1 MRTVT
6 RLRHV
11 LILAAAVALALV
23 VVPGASARAISTV
36 VEVGDEPGWITPG
49 TVLGAAGDTFQIRN
63 AGSPADTPHHHITL
77 EDGTGTYAIG
87 GMPCSSLGGCWIA
100 NGATETVTI
109 LSTGT
114 LAIVRWA
121 SGSQIAMG
129 ELTTLVTAP
138 IPPTGVTAT
147 AGNARAT
154 VSWTAPAIDGGLP
167 ITSYTA
173 TAYPGGASCT
183 ATPPATSCTVTGLTN
198 GTSYVFYVTA
208 TTAFATS
215 GASDP
220 SAPVTPVMP
229 ECASSNWNFGVVDY
243 EQSGYGDQI
252 LVTWGMPKV
261 CSGDVASFALRQT
274 TPDGA
279 STNVPAAACSPD
291 LVVKAGSSSALWS
304 CALKVAA
311 VPANTLEFQVVA
323 TTTGGLQA
331 TSRSVKWVR
340 GAAPNADVSSPVA
353 GACAAAANSSLVPPG
368 VNPNLICFIV
378 SLVIQ
383 TEYAANGNQALTDK
397 QARELLNI
405 GVAFSD
411 TQSARQGRAAK
422 AKWVS
427 IGKKTMKI
435 KKAGKLRVSLPLTK
449 KGAALLRKGPLKVRV
464 TYTLTR
470 GTAKRTIVQFV
481 TLPRVAS

>member
-1 MRTVT
+1 MPIRRLSHRLLLTVAALVAAFAVAPT
-6 RLRHV
+6 AS
-11 LILAAAVALALV
+11 AAAL
-23 VVPGASARAISTV
+23 STV
-36 VEVGDEPGWITPG
+36 VDVGTSVGSITPA
-49 TVLGAAGDTFQIRN
+49 TVTGSPGDTFQIQN
-63 AGSPADTPHHHITL
+63 SGTDPNDPFYSITVQP
-77 EDGTGTYAIG
+77 GTGSVSIDGVVCDSGSCQIRDGVTKT
-87 GMPCSSLGGCWIA
+87 
-100 NGATETVTI
+100 ATIITP
-109 LSTGT
+109 GT
-114 LAIVRWA
+114 LTIERWMGMMNSA
-121 SGSQIAMG
+121 VIGTLTIA
-129 ELTTLVTAP
+129 AP
-138 IPPTGVTAT
+138 APAAVTAT
-147 AGNARAT
+147 P
-154 VSWTAPAIDGGLP
+154 AP
-167 ITSYTA
+167 TE
-173 TAYPGGASCT
+173 CT
-183 ATPPATSCTVTGLTN
+183 
-198 GTSYVFYVTA
+198 
-208 TTAFATS
+208 
-215 GASDP
+215 
-220 SAPVTPVMP
+220 
-229 ECASSNWNFGVVDY
+229 SSNWNFGVVDY
-243 EQSGYGDQI
+243 EQTGYGDQI

-383 TEYAANGNQALTDK
+383 AEYASNGNQALTDK

-411 TQSARQGRAAK
+411 TQSARSGRAAK

>member
-1 MRTVT
+1 MPIRRLSHRLLLTVAALVAAFAVAPT
-6 RLRHV
+6 AS
-11 LILAAAVALALV
+11 AAAL
-23 VVPGASARAISTV
+23 STV
-36 VEVGDEPGWITPG
+36 VDVGTSVGSITPA
-49 TVLGAAGDTFQIRN
+49 TVTGSPGDTFQIQN
-63 AGSPADTPHHHITL
+63 SGTDPNDPFYSITVQP
-77 EDGTGTYAIG
+77 GTGSVSIDGVVCDSGSCQIRDGVTKT
-87 GMPCSSLGGCWIA
+87 
-100 NGATETVTI
+100 ATIITP
-109 LSTGT
+109 GT
-114 LAIVRWA
+114 LTIERWMGMMNSA
-121 SGSQIAMG
+121 VIGTLTIA
-129 ELTTLVTAP
+129 AP
-138 IPPTGVTAT
+138 APAAVTAT
-147 AGNARAT
+147 P
-154 VSWTAPAIDGGLP
+154 AP
-167 ITSYTA
+167 TE
-173 TAYPGGASCT
+173 CT
-183 ATPPATSCTVTGLTN
+183 
-198 GTSYVFYVTA
+198 
-208 TTAFATS
+208 
-215 GASDP
+215 
-220 SAPVTPVMP
+220 
-229 ECASSNWNFGVVDY
+229 SSNWNFGVVDY
-243 EQSGYGDQI
+243 EQTGYGDQI

-279 STNVPAAACSPD
+279 STNVPAAACTPD

-340 GAAPNADVSSPVA
+340 GAAPNADVSSPGA
-353 GACAAAANSSLVPPG
+353 GACAAANSSLVPPG

-383 TEYAANGNQALTDK
+383 TEYASNGNQALTDK

-411 TQSARQGRAAK
+411 TQSARSGRAAK

-435 KKAGKLRVSLPLTK
+435 KKAGKLRVALPLSK

-470 GTAKRTIVQFV
+470 GTAKRTIVQYA
-481 TLPRVAS
+481 TLPRIAS

>member
-1 MRTVT
+1 MPIRRLSHRLLLTVAALVAAFAVAPT
-6 RLRHV
+6 AS
-11 LILAAAVALALV
+11 AAAL
-23 VVPGASARAISTV
+23 STV
-36 VEVGDEPGWITPG
+36 VDVGMTAGTITPA
-49 TVLGAAGDTFQIRN
+49 TVTGSPGDTFQIQN
-63 AGSPADTPHHHITL
+63 SGTDPNDPFYSITVQP
-77 EDGTGTYAIG
+77 GTGSVSIDGVVCDSGSCQIRDGVTKT
-87 GMPCSSLGGCWIA
+87 
-100 NGATETVTI
+100 ATIITA
-109 LSTGT
+109 GT
-114 LAIVRWA
+114 LTIERWMGMMNSA
-121 SGSQIAMG
+121 VIGTLTIA
-129 ELTTLVTAP
+129 AP
-138 IPPTGVTAT
+138 APAAVTAT
-147 AGNARAT
+147 P
-154 VSWTAPAIDGGLP
+154 AP
-167 ITSYTA
+167 
-173 TAYPGGASCT
+173 
-183 ATPPATSCTVTGLTN
+183 LTC
-198 GTSYVFYVTA
+198 
-208 TTAFATS
+208 
-215 GASDP
+215 D
-220 SAPVTPVMP
+220 
-229 ECASSNWNFGVVDY
+229 SSNWNFGVVDF
-243 EQSGYGDQI
+243 EQGGGYGDQI

-261 CSGDVASFALRQT
+261 CSGTVASFALRQT

-291 LVVKAGSSSALWS
+291 LVVKAGSSDALWS

-311 VPANTLEFQVVA
+311 VPATTLEFQVVA

-340 GAAPNADVSSPVA
+340 GAAPNADVSSPGA

-383 TEYAANGNQALTDK
+383 TEYASNGNQALTDK

-411 TQSARQGRAAK
+411 TQSARSGRAAK

-435 KKAGKLRVSLPLTK
+435 KKAGKLRVALPLSK
-449 KGAALLRKGPLKVRV
+449 KGTALLRKGPLKVRV

>member
-1 MRTVT
+1 MPNHRSCN
-6 RLRHV
+6 RLFLSV
-11 LILAAAVALALV
+11 VALV
-23 VVPGASARAISTV
+23 VAFVIAPAASAAALSTV
-36 VEVGDEPGWITPG
+36 VDVGTTAGSITPATVTGSVGDTFEIRNSGTDPNDPFYSITVQPGTGSVSIDGYVCDSGNCQIRDGVTKTVTIITPG
-49 TVLGAAGDTFQIRN
+49 TLTIERWTGFYSSA
-63 AGSPADTPHHHITL
+63 TPI
-77 EDGTGTYAIG
+77 
-87 GMPCSSLGGCWIA
+87 
-100 NGATETVTI
+100 
-109 LSTGT
+109 GT
-114 LAIVRWA
+114 LTI
-121 SGSQIAMG
+121 
-129 ELTTLVTAP
+129 
-138 IPPTGVTAT
+138 
-147 AGNARAT
+147 
-154 VSWTAPAIDGGLP
+154 
-167 ITSYTA
+167 
-173 TAYPGGASCT
+173 
-183 ATPPATSCTVTGLTN
+183 
-198 GTSYVFYVTA
+198 
-208 TTAFATS
+208 
-215 GASDP
+215 
-220 SAPVTPVMP
+220 SAPVAPVVVPTPAAAAP
-229 ECASSNWNFGVVDY
+229 LTCDSSNWNFGVVDY
-243 EQSGYGDQI
+243 EQSGFGDQI
-252 LVTWGMPKV
+252 LVTWSMPKV
-261 CSGDVASFALRQT
+261 CSGTVASFALRQT
-274 TPDGA
+274 TPDGT

-291 LVVKAGSSSALWS
+291 LVVKAGSTDALWS

-323 TTTGGLQA
+323 TTSGGQQA

-340 GAAPNADVSSPVA
+340 GSAPNADVAAPGA
-353 GACAAAANSSLVPPG
+353 GACTGVGSTINSASVPFS
-368 VNPNLICFIV
+368 NTALICFIV
-378 SLVIQ
+378 QLVIQ